1 MKNLKVYEYEV
12 ITTYIFSAVNT
23 VYSEN
28 PWFLRA
34 AVVSHTVYH
43 ITQELRFYVG
53 REVSFYEIDY

>member
-28 PWFLRA
+28 PWFLHA
-34 AVVSHTVYH
+34 TVSHTVYH
-43 ITQELRFYVG
+43 ITQELIFYVG
-53 REVSFYEIDY
+53 RDVSFYEIDY